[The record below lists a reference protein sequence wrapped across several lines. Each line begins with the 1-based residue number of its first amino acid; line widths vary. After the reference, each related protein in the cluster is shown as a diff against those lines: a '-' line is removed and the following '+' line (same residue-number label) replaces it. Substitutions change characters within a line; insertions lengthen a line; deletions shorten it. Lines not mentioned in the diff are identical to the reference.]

1 MSLSPLEGFLAIA
14 VDNGL
19 CDAIVSFQ
27 FIIAL
32 LYLTKAFRNSRMS
45 VPLIVIPLLMFPA
58 LLMVGFCYAT
68 RSDTTTLSSLE
79 AFLVQMADSP
89 FSWIFYLAA
98 FFQCLVT
105 ALYVKKAGFRD
116 RGISIPVIVASLLI
130 LPASLTI
137 GFHYAIQPDA

>member
-1 MSLSPLEGFLAIA
+1 MSLFPLEGFLAIA

-27 FIIAL
+27 LVIAL
-32 LYLTKAFRNSRMS
+32 LYLTKTFRNSRFS
-45 VPLIVIPLLMFPA
+45 TPLIVISLLMLPA

-68 RSDTTTLSSLE
+68 RSDTTTLSSIE
-79 AFLVQMADSP
+79 IFLVQMAGSP
-89 FSWIFYLAA
+89 FSWIFYLVAV
-98 FFQCLVT
+98 FQCLIA

-116 RGISIPVIVASLLI
+116 RSISIPVIVASLLI